1 MVGMTMKHE
10 PENQTEGSDATPDE
24 PGVPDEK
31 LDPIT
36 SGWAT
41 ALGQSYPGE
50 PSDTDDAAEPDDAS
64 AAQVARNEDLG
75 ANRPE

>member
-1 MVGMTMKHE
+1 MTMKHE
-10 PENQTEGSDATPDE
+10 RGDEPDQQDVDE

-50 PSDTDDAAEPDDAS
+50 PADADDAADPDDAS

-75 ANRPE
+75 TYRPD